1 MVILRLN
8 IVKYN
13 YSNRLIMSHSQQLFR
28 IPLPQNKDFLALPI
42 QAVEAMV
49 GLPALRGIY
58 HEASTVRSGEHF
70 FQDILSSMNVRLD
83 VLPAEVARIPVTG
96 AAIVVANHP
105 FGGIE
110 GIALGAL
117 IHAIR
122 PDVKIMAN
130 YLLHSIPELAGSF
143 IPVDPF
149 GSAAAA
155 RNNLQGMK
163 ETLRHLAAGGI
174 LVVFPAGE
182 VSSFSPAERAIT
194 DPEWSSS
201 IARIIRHA
209 GCPVVPVYF
218 AGHNRLRF
226 QVAGLLHP
234 RLRTAML
241 PREFAHSRNSTLELA
256 IGSTVAFSKL
266 SHYNDTS
273 MMNFLRN
280 RVYILR
286 HRNHR
291 HPAPVE
297 GITEVYGA
305 ISPAENPEYLA
316 AEIEQL
322 PREQM
327 LFASGDSFVFYAT
340 AEQTPT
346 IVREIGRLRE
356 LTFRAVGEGTGK
368 HSDLD
373 EFDAYYTHLFL
384 WNAARQEIMG
394 AYRLGRTDQILEEFG
409 RKGLYIHTLFKIR
422 KKFLRKISP
431 ALELGRSFIRPEYQK
446 SSALLVLWRGIG
458 QFIVRH
464 AQYTTLFGAVSI
476 SNDYQPESR
485 QMLVSYLE
493 TNAFSPEH
501 AKYVKPRN
509 FTDFRFSTPLT
520 VKIGS
525 SCTSVD
531 QLSQLISEI
540 EPDAKG
546 VPTLVKHYLKLGGK
560 LLGFSLDEKFSNVV
574 DGLIFVDLKQTPP
587 AILEKIM
594 GKEGMAEFLSS
605 IAAEHSP
612 A

>member
-8 IVKYN
+8 IMKYN
-13 YSNRLIMSHSQQLFR
+13 YFNRLNMNQSHQLFR
-28 IPLPQNKDFLALPI
+28 IPLPENKDFLALPM

-49 GLPALRGIY
+49 GLPVLRGIY
-58 HEASTVRSGEHF
+58 HDASSVRSGDHF
-70 FQDILSSMNVRLD
+70 FQDILKSMNVRLD
-83 VLPAEVARIPVTG
+83 VSPAEIARIPVTG

-149 GSAAAA
+149 GNASSA

-163 ETLRHLAAGGI
+163 QTLQHLAAGGI

-194 DPEWSSS
+194 DPEWSTS

-209 GCPVVPVYF
+209 ECPVVPVYF

-256 IGSTVAFSKL
+256 IGSTVSFTKL
-266 SHYNDTS
+266 RDYNDVS

-286 HRNHR
+286 HKNHR
-291 HPAPVE
+291 HHGEAERIPDVS
-297 GITEVYGA
+297 GA
-305 ISPAENPEYLA
+305 LSPAEDPEYLA

-327 LFASGDSFVFYAT
+327 LFASGETFVFYAT

-356 LTFRAVGEGTGK
+356 LTFRSVGEGTGK

-384 WNAARQEIMG
+384 WNAAKQEIMG

-446 SSALLVLWRGIG
+446 SSALLMLWRGIG

-476 SNDYQPESR
+476 SNDYLPESR

-493 TNAFSPEH
+493 NNAFAPEY

-509 FTDFRFSTPLT
+509 LTDFRFSSPLSA
-520 VKIGS
+520 KIGS
-525 SCTSVD
+525 SCTSVE

-560 LLGFSLDEKFSNVV
+560 VLGFSLDEEFSNVV
-574 DGLIFVDLKQTPP
+574 DGLIVVDLKQTPP

-594 GKEGMAEFLSS
+594 GKEGMAEFMSS
-605 IAAEHSP
+605 PMGRITA
-612 A
+612 